1 MRNTS
6 KSCSITRAA
15 SVVILFSSDSPKA
28 PTASLHKRGRTR
40 SSIRATLAFER
51 EAFVRSSDG
60 TESKAV
66 VLILP
71 PRPANPLPAHKRHR
85 RRRPVLTGSPAT
97 RIYHICRTCE
107 TRKDACGLGRALQPR
122 RKGMLL
128 LVSRPDHLRSGV
140 SLPNVVKSR
149 CRLGGEIDARSK
161 SARP

>member
-51 EAFVRSSDG
+51 EAFVGSSDG

-85 RRRPVLTGSPAT
+85 RRGARADRQS
-97 RIYHICRTCE
+97 C
-107 TRKDACGLGRALQPR
+107 DAELSYLP
-122 RKGMLL
+122 
-128 LVSRPDHLRSGV
+128 HLRNLQGPV
-140 SLPNVVKSR
+140 
-149 CRLGGEIDARSK
+149 RLEPCAS
-161 SARP
+161 PTP